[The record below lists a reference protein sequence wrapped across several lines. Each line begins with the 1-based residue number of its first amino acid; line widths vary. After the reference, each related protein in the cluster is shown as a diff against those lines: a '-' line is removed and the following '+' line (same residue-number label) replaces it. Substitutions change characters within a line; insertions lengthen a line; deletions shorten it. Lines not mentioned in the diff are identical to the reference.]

1 MFSKQEIQKGRCIKI
16 IPGIIQKDNLVA
28 MLIYPFKDYKKYFGG
43 NIEDYKDYLV
53 NRHFHREHFEE
64 EPVRIIDVPF
74 VFEEYRKWNK
84 GIDTVDAHRR
94 WALKMAEDTN
104 SMEKLNKLVPI
115 LPSPPLQECSI
126 VQILFALIP
135 LVFQDEQ
142 DIKTIGARL
151 PESTLYRIIDA
162 LKNMFSD
169 LPDYETVSKLRCR
182 GIKYS
187 VADRLIPPESL
198 QQIEE
203 NIEDLFQNDELEDIY
218 RVPKNLRATAKNLE
232 TQIHKD
238 MIIGFAFLP
247 IIIVG
252 ADAET
257 EYIET
262 MLEYHEHEF
271 NALSPVICDLVNS
284 VLGNTF
290 LNGSVLL
297 FPNADKINV
306 FLKEIFKNLDKL
318 NFTDVVP
325 LNQRKTRNRLILLK

>member
-1 MFSKQEIQKGRCIKI
+1 
-16 IPGIIQKDNLVA
+16 

-94 WALKMAEDTN
+94 WALKMAEDTD

-115 LPSPPLQECSI
+115 LPLPPLQECST
-126 VQILFALIP
+126 VQIIFAFIP
-135 LVFQDEQ
+135 LIFQDKQ

-151 PESTLYRIIDA
+151 PEKTLYRIIDV
-162 LKNMFSD
+162 LKNKFSD
-169 LPDYETVSKLRCR
+169 LPNYETISKLRCR
-182 GIKYS
+182 GVKYS
-187 VADRLIPPESL
+187 VADRLIPPDSL

-203 NIEDLFQNDELEDIY
+203 NIEDLFQNDRLKDIY
-218 RVPKNLRATAKNLE
+218 QVPKNLRATAKNLE
-232 TQIHKD
+232 TKTRED

-247 IIIVG
+247 IVVVG
-252 ADAET
+252 ADAEI

-262 MLEYHEHEF
+262 MLEYYEHEL
-271 NALSPVICDLVNS
+271 NTLSPVICDLVNS

-290 LNGSVLL
+290 LDGSVLL
-297 FPNADKINV
+297 FSNADKINA
-306 FLKEIFKNLDKL
+306 FLKEIFKNLDKF

-325 LNQRKTRNRLILLK
+325 FNQRKARNRLTLVK